1 MTYYTF
7 GKQGMT
13 QRISL
18 LVLSIAL
25 ISVTLSTQGPLGWYA
40 VLPLLAIVPGISA
53 LIGWDPA
60 LATAVALWNRFAV
73 ARAPIQAS
81 A

>member
-1 MTYYTF
+1 MTHYTF
-7 GKQGMT
+7 TKQGKA

-18 LVLSIAL
+18 LILSIAL
-25 ISVTLSTQGPLGWYA
+25 IAVTLSMQGPLGWYV

-53 LIGWDPA
+53 LIGWDPVFA
-60 LATAVALWNRFAV
+60 AAVALWNRNAI
-73 ARAPIQAS
+73 ARSPIQAS